1 MQFSAEDEG
10 IADAVKHASVVDL
23 DGGVPLRVASVA
35 DLIVLKLAAAV
46 EPARRPSKREH
57 DVADVLALLE
67 EHPEL
72 RSADLVARVQDVRKR
87 LMSAGLDPTASS
99 GGDVT

>member
-1 MQFSAEDEG
+1 MGPRFRWPSAAAEPE
-10 IADAVKHASVVDL
+10 
-23 DGGVPLRVASVA
+23 P
-35 DLIVLKLAAAV
+35 LAAAV
-46 EPARRPSKREH
+46 EPRRRPSKREH
-57 DVADVLALLE
+57 VVADVLALLE

-99 GGDVT
+99 GSDVT